1 MSKFKKD
8 DWVKLVDADCNDR
21 KAGLINGDVGQV
33 SGFYG
38 GYPIIDFGGANPGRI
53 MLSQRLA
60 LISPAEAASVGDTVT
75 VAADSPWAPGGVCL
89 VVGLDERQ
97 GRRDWRLLV
106 TYDYMNLW
114 VDSRFITALKRG
126 ADAKITE
133 PRQFRVGDWVK
144 LVDAYCI
151 DRDAGLINGDV
162 GQVSRFYGGYPII
175 DFGGANHLM
184 WSQQCVLISPAEA
197 ASADDTVT
205 IGADSPKRKAVV
217 KTAEPRQF
225 KVGDW
230 VTKNT
235 SLYGEP
241 LTAGKIVSLN
251 MGLGRATV
259 KFPGWTGGRI
269 DDTGGFSG
277 SCWGCSL
284 DDLTLAEA
292 PAATIEANS
301 TLAEAPKPEVA
312 APVDPEKPQTFIV
325 VSDEGAALW
334 PFKHKYD
341 RRGSAEAEAG
351 HRAMIKPGMKFTVYQ
366 AVTVVEAPKPG
377 VSVVF
382 LDKAV

>member
-1 MSKFKKD
+1 
-8 DWVKLVDADCNDR
+8 
-21 KAGLINGDVGQV
+21 
-33 SGFYG
+33 
-38 GYPIIDFGGANPGRI
+38 
-53 MLSQRLA
+53 
-60 LISPAEAASVGDTVT
+60 
-75 VAADSPWAPGGVCL
+75 L

-151 DRDAGLINGDV
+151 DRDAGLVNGAV
-162 GQVSRFYGGYPII
+162 GQVSGFNGGYPII

-284 DDLTLAEA
+284 
-292 PAATIEANS
+292 
-301 TLAEAPKPEVA
+301 EVA